1 MRHRKIGGKFKK
13 TVAVGL
19 VVSMALGSATLRSFA
34 KDVTEDTSTTSE
46 SDSSD
51 KKESSVTSEEYSSER
66 IATIYSNI
74 SKDYTASDYTGEPV
88 TVSEENSS
96 DSACTANEIIDYSK
110 SGDFKSLG
118 CQKSLDAM
126 CQCLN
131 SEKTIETILKELD
144 ALAIDYSGC
153 ATRDVNADLLFK
165 VVEVRAASRYF
176 DTEEE
181 PFHLE

>member
-88 TVSEENSS
+88 TVSEENSV
-96 DSACTANEIIDYSK
+96 TAGGKKYLTTKVKGMKKATKFWICRAAKK
-110 SGDFKSLG
+110 SHL
-118 CQKSLDAM
+118 
-126 CQCLN
+126 
-131 SEKTIETILKELD
+131 I
-144 ALAIDYSGC
+144 
-153 ATRDVNADLLFK
+153 LLF
-165 VVEVRAASRYF
+165 RRTDF
-176 DTEEE
+176 II
-181 PFHLE
+181 